1 MSKHLSLFLGVTFV
15 LVILCSLLLTHA
27 AAWNGVRQNGAPWLQ
42 SADSGITIQPA
53 IITGTVSFSGDM
65 AYHYALEQC
74 TIGPRP
80 TGTEAGWQTGDYII
94 NVLEEYE
101 WSVTEQMFDYD
112 ELAVRNIVGKK
123 GQGPIVLLGA
133 HYDTRPIADKDLE
146 TPHEPIIG
154 GNDGAS
160 GVAVL
165 LELARVLNETDLKQ
179 EIWLTFFDAEDRG
192 HIDGWPYAIGS
203 AYMAAHLQERPQCM
217 VLVDMI
223 GDADQNIFWEANS
236 DPELLQEI
244 WDVAAQLGY
253 RQYFVPQ
260 YRWGLSDDHI
270 PFLKQGIPAVDI
282 IDFDYPHWHTTQD
295 TCDQITP
302 ASLERVGEI
311 LQEWLSTGGKCSAG
325 MVSETPQRQ

>member
-1 MSKHLSLFLGVTFV
+1 MKPNFGLLPEIEQPLKKRDKRESLRNRALSDLQQFAALTCEMVDFFSVEYNRDNAHKCAHHRHSWGGLTVSKHLSLFLGVTFV

-179 EIWLTFFDAEDRG
+179 EIWSRSSMRRTVD
-192 HIDGWPYAIGS
+192 IS
-203 AYMAAHLQERPQCM
+203 MAAVCYWFRLHGCAFA
-217 VLVDMI
+217 
-223 GDADQNIFWEANS
+223 GAAHNAWFW
-236 DPELLQEI
+236 L
-244 WDVAAQLGY
+244 
-253 RQYFVPQ
+253 
-260 YRWGLSDDHI
+260 
-270 PFLKQGIPAVDI
+270 
-282 IDFDYPHWHTTQD
+282 T
-295 TCDQITP
+295 
-302 ASLERVGEI
+302 
-311 LQEWLSTGGKCSAG
+311 
-325 MVSETPQRQ
+325 